1 MHTWVVY
8 IQKKGNSQ
16 VSKRSLVTEA
26 IDPRIMMNRSLRY
39 SIINPVQLLV
49 DTHRLDFIAYGSKPW
64 LQKSINK
71 YLGIVWNYKAM
82 LSRAIKWHFLKL
94 EDQMRAYWPT
104 GCYASRQMAEQVQR
118 PGPGPGSR
126 HNKFHFNYR
135 ARQNYSTQIH
145 GSFG

>member
-49 DTHRLDFIAYGSKPW
+49 DTHRLDFIAYGS
-64 LQKSINK
+64 
-71 YLGIVWNYKAM
+71 IV
-82 LSRAIKWHFLKL
+82 LDCI
-94 EDQMRAYWPT
+94 
-104 GCYASRQMAEQVQR
+104 AELPFDVLDWR
-118 PGPGPGSR
+118 V
-126 HNKFHFNYR
+126 
-135 ARQNYSTQIH
+135 
-145 GSFG
+145 